1 MLESS
6 LKPLFSYSSYHKKTV
21 FWLSITL
28 YSLFLIH
35 VNRIIYC
42 TLSSFTKIM
51 CSVVYLYYRICHLF
65 FFSCYNNVSQCKC
78 TTIDLAI
85 LLLICIS
92 LAVWAS
98 INKTTI
104 ELFHNSFH
112 EPMFSLL
119 LGKYLGIQMKGLRVT
134 VYFTS

>member
-1 MLESS
+1 M
-6 LKPLFSYSSYHKKTV
+6 
-21 FWLSITL
+21 
-28 YSLFLIH
+28 
-35 VNRIIYC
+35 
-42 TLSSFTKIM
+42 
-51 CSVVYLYYRICHLF
+51 
-65 FFSCYNNVSQCKC
+65 
-78 TTIDLAI
+78 
-85 LLLICIS
+85 ICIS
-92 LAVWAS
+92 LEVWAS